1 MGLIPLTHLIWG
13 GILQISNNCL
23 WVVNVLVTNKEAHM
37 VSIQGDEFV
46 SELNVT
52 ASTPK
57 LRLVDFSTG
66 PAVSKARAG
75 RRKEKKLESRLF
87 SLTLAAV
94 VLFFVIS
101 GATSIL
107 NLGSSLASASQI
119 GGHPTQTIVVKPGDT
134 LWQIASR
141 YGDPNVYI
149 LDRVEAITRLN
160 HMADGQALV
169 SGQEIRV
176 PILK

>member
-1 MGLIPLTHLIWG
+1 
-13 GILQISNNCL
+13 
-23 WVVNVLVTNKEAHM
+23 M

-46 SELNVT
+46 SELNG
-52 ASTPK
+52 AAATPQ

-66 PAVSKARAG
+66 PTNRARAG
-75 RRKEKKLESRLF
+75 HRKAKKLENRLF
-87 SLTLAAV
+87 SLTLVAV

-107 NLGSSLASASQI
+107 NLGSSLASASQL
-119 GGHPTQTIVVKPGDT
+119 GGAPTQTVVVKPGDT
-134 LWQIASR
+134 LWQIALR

-160 HMADGQALV
+160 HMADDQALV
-169 SGQEIRV
+169 SGQKIRV
-176 PILK
+176 PIFK